1 MARLGYDRYGA
12 QGSDWGTSVSA
23 SLGQQDPEHV
33 VGIHLVPPLAPPRP
47 GTAPSSDDL
56 GDDESGYSEQQ
67 RTRPQTIGYSL
78 IDSPAGLA
86 GWITEKVRRWSD
98 PRSHLSRNSQLDN
111 LMFYWLPRTGASAA
125 RLYWESLGDV
135 ARWIRGPLHD
145 SDLVHV
151 PAGGSVF
158 PHELQ
163 RPTRG
168 DAEQRFTDLRYWNEP
183 ERGGHFAAWEQPEL
197 FAAEVEVFFGLLR

>member
-1 MARLGYDRYGA
+1 
-12 QGSDWGTSVSA
+12 
-23 SLGQQDPEHV
+23 
-33 VGIHLVPPLAPPRP
+33 
-47 GTAPSSDDL
+47 
-56 GDDESGYSEQQ
+56 
-67 RTRPQTIGYSL
+67 
-78 IDSPAGLA
+78 
-86 GWITEKVRRWSD
+86 
-98 PRSHLSRNSQLDN
+98 
-111 LMFYWLPRTGASAA
+111 MFYWLPRAGASAA

-135 ARWIRGPLHD
+135 TRWLRGPLQD

-151 PAGGSVF
+151 PTGGSVF

-197 FAAEVEVFFGLLR
+197 FAAEVEAFFGLLR